1 MEELSALK
9 EVEEAAIAEAEAAAA
24 EAANAAAG
32 LFDFEDEEESETA
45 SPSKKSPEKGTG
57 VRMINQH
64 TIKNVIHDNIH
75 KGVVLD
81 PGKLGVVT
89 SQLQVNQHNNSQ
101 LVNGSN
107 QSLRYKVIPDT
118 GTD

>member
-1 MEELSALK
+1 M
-9 EVEEAAIAEAEAAAA
+9 
-24 EAANAAAG
+24 
-32 LFDFEDEEESETA
+32 
-45 SPSKKSPEKGTG
+45 
-57 VRMINQH
+57 
-64 TIKNVIHDNIH
+64 
-75 KGVVLD
+75 VLD

-107 QSLRYKVIPDT
+107 QSLRYKVMPDT